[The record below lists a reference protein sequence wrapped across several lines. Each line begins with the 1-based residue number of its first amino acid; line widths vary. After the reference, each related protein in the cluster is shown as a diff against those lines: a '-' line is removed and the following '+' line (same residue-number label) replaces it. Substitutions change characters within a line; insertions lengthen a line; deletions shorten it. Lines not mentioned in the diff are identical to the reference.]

1 MTSAAVGFQCPE
13 CVAQGQASVRQP
25 RTTLGSRIP
34 SNSFVTLG
42 LIGACVLAFIW
53 QYVTGINSSA
63 GDFGM
68 FPAAIAV
75 NGEYYRLVTAM
86 FLHGSLVHI
95 GFNMYV
101 LYMFG
106 PQLESVLG
114 HLRFGVLYLL
124 AGLGGSI
131 ASFWFSDP
139 YVVSV
144 GASGAIFGLMGAF
157 LVIMHRLGNDTRQ
170 AIGLIGVNLVL
181 GFVMS
186 GVDWRAHI
194 GGLVTG
200 AVVAA
205 IMAYAPA
212 RNRVLVQI
220 IGVLGVCAVLIVLT
234 VLRDHALTTQLVNA
248 MH

>member
-75 NGEYYRLVTAM
+75 NGEHYRLVTAM

-101 LYMFG
+101 LYVFG
-106 PQLESVLG
+106 PQLD
-114 HLRFGVLYLL
+114 R
-124 AGLGGSI
+124 
-131 ASFWFSDP
+131 
-139 YVVSV
+139 
-144 GASGAIFGLMGAF
+144 
-157 LVIMHRLGNDTRQ
+157 
-170 AIGLIGVNLVL
+170 LVL
-181 GFVMS
+181 
-186 GVDWRAHI
+186 
-194 GGLVTG
+194 
-200 AVVAA
+200 
-205 IMAYAPA
+205 
-212 RNRVLVQI
+212 
-220 IGVLGVCAVLIVLT
+220 
-234 VLRDHALTTQLVNA
+234 VLRPLCGVGGCQWRNFRSDGRVFGDYASA
-248 MH
+248 WK

>member
-1 MTSAAVGFQCPE
+1 MT
-13 CVAQGQASVRQP
+13 
-25 RTTLGSRIP
+25 I
-34 SNSFVTLG
+34 G
-42 LIGACVLAFIW
+42 LIGACVVAFIW
-53 QYVTGINSSA
+53 QYLTGINSSA
-63 GDFGM
+63 NHFGM

-75 NGEYYRLVTAM
+75 NGEYYRLFTAM
-86 FLHGSLVHI
+86 FLHGSLLHI

-114 HLRFGVLYLL
+114 HLRFGLLYLL

-139 YVVSV
+139 NVVSV
-144 GASGAIFGLMGAF
+144 GASGAIFGLMGAYI
-157 LVIMHRLGNDTRQ
+157 VIMHRLGNDTRQ
-170 AIGLIGVNLVL
+170 VIGLIGINLVL
-181 GFVMS
+181 GFVIS

-200 AVVAA
+200 ALVAA

-212 RNRVLVQI
+212 RNRVLWQV
-220 IGVLGVCAVLIVLT
+220 IGVLGVFVLLI
-234 VLRDHALTTQLVNA
+234 ALTLVRDEA
-248 MH
+248 LLAQFAGVVR

>member
-1 MTSAAVGFQCPE
+1 MGFQCPD
-13 CVAQGQASVRQP
+13 CVAEGRASIREP

-34 SNSFVTLG
+34 SNSFVTIG
-42 LIGACVLAFIW
+42 LIGACVVAFIW
-53 QYVTGINSSA
+53 QYVTGINRSA
-63 GDFGM
+63 GEFGM
-68 FPAAIAV
+68 FPAAIAI
-75 NGEYYRLVTAM
+75 NGEYYRLFTAM
-86 FLHGSLVHI
+86 FLHGSLIHI

-131 ASFWFSDP
+131 ASYWFSDP
-139 YVVSV
+139 NVVSV
-144 GASGAIFGLMGAF
+144 GASGAIFGLMGAY

-170 AIGLIGVNLVL
+170 VLGLIGINLVL
-181 GFVMS
+181 GFVLS

-194 GGLVTG
+194 GGLLTG
-200 AVVAA
+200 ALVAA

-212 RNRVLVQI
+212 RNRVLWQVM
-220 IGVLGVCAVLIVLT
+220 GVMGVCALLV
-234 VLRDHALTTQLVNA
+234 ALTMVRDQALIAQLAGMSN
-248 MH
+248 